1 MFIYMIAESSYM
13 WSLKIYQRASL
24 ILFYL
29 VWAMKNFSEIVV
41 LLNGFKF
48 T

>member
-1 MFIYMIAESSYM
+1 MIAESSHM
-13 WSLKIYQRASL
+13 WSLKIYQHALL